1 MRLVRAPALRRAGWT
16 LSDQALTSVGNLL
29 LAVLVARAVPV
40 VDFGAFAI
48 AFAVYLLA
56 LGVSRAVSTDA
67 LVVRH
72 STGADE
78 QRSHAAASAVAA
90 ALAAGLASGA
100 LTALCALAASGA
112 LREVLL
118 AVALVLAPLLVQDA
132 WRFVFFAAGTPRKA
146 TVNDAVR
153 IGLMAVLAVVLTLQD
168 VESAWPFVIAWGVS
182 AAGAAL
188 LGCAQAGALP
198 HVRGLPV
205 WWREHRDLSKD
216 FVGEHLAQSG
226 VAGLSTFIVAAV
238 AGIGEAAALRGAH
251 VLFGPVNILL
261 MSGIALL
268 VPEGRRLHE
277 RDPGRLLGALR
288 AGSAVLAL
296 LPLAWLLVLV
306 VGVGDGAGTALLG
319 ESWEPAS
326 RVLPAYGLFFVM
338 TGATLGASVGLRV
351 LEHSRAGLVVRL
363 KILPLSV
370 VGALVGAALAGA
382 VGVALAMSV
391 ATGIG
396 AVFWWRSLHR
406 AMIASPPPARAEV
419 PTPMTPSTDD
429 SR

>member
-1 MRLVRAPALRRAGWT
+1 LRRAGWT
-16 LSDQALTSVGNLL
+16 LSDQGLTSVGNLL

-72 STGADE
+72 STGPAE
-78 QRSHAAASAVAA
+78 LRSHAAGSAVAA

-100 LTALCALAASGA
+100 LTGLCALLASGA

-118 AVALVLAPLLVQDA
+118 ALAVVLAPLLVQDA

-146 TVNDAVR
+146 TVNDGAR
-153 IGLMAVLAVVLTLQD
+153 IGLAVVLALGLTLQD
-168 VESAWPFVIAWGVS
+168 VDSAWPFVLAWGLS

-188 LGCAQAGALP
+188 LGCVQAGSLP
-198 HVRGLPV
+198 RVRSLPV
-205 WWREHRDLSKD
+205 WWREHKDLSKD
-216 FVGEHLAQSG
+216 FVGEHLALSG

-238 AGIGEAAALRGAH
+238 AGVGEAAALRGAH

-261 MSGIALL
+261 MSGTALL
-268 VPEGRRLHE
+268 VPEGRRLRE
-277 RDPGRLLGALR
+277 RAPAQLAPALR
-288 AGSAVLAL
+288 AGSALLAL
-296 LPLAWLLVLV
+296 LSLVWLLILV
-306 VGVGDGAGTALLG
+306 VVVGDEVGTALLG

-326 RVLPAYGLFFVM
+326 RVLPAYGFFFVM
-338 TGATLGASVGLRV
+338 TGAMLGASVGLRI
-351 LEHSRAGLVVRL
+351 LEHSRAGLVVQL
-363 KILPLSV
+363 KILPLAV
-370 VGALVGAALAGA
+370 LGAVVGAALAGA
-382 VGVALAMSV
+382 VGVALAMSL

-396 AVFWWRSLHR
+396 AVFWWRAFRR
-406 AMIASPPPARAEV
+406 AMTAGPPPARAEV
-419 PTPMTPSTDD
+419 SAP
-429 SR
+429 